1 MQMIALL
8 LPSSTTA
15 YLDDIRF
22 VQIASLHCK
31 TTLMKDTKVLL
42 RLIIIISIS
51 FIGKYGGFVI

>member
-1 MQMIALL
+1 MQIIALL

-42 RLIIIISIS
+42 RLIIISIS